1 MLGLWYTVMVMGI
14 GVVGMELMIEL
25 VEVLGLLDPVKR
37 MGAVVLIEP
46 VLVLVEVVEVMV
58 LIPTKVKVLVLLD
71 PVKKVGTVVEVGVL
85 EVL

>member
-1 MLGLWYTVMVMGI
+1 
-14 GVVGMELMIEL
+14 
-25 VEVLGLLDPVKR
+25 

-71 PVKKVGTVVEVGVL
+71 PVKVVGTVVEVGVL